1 MSASRARQ
9 RSIYSI
15 SEYGNISPLMSR
27 VTPWDPYSPWIRN
40 TPMGEARISVPL
52 LRTTSS
58 RPLAGPHAPNI
69 RSVDREQVY
78 ICKREVSLYSFSR
91 KRSNLALWI
100 WFPSKR
106 KKKKKKR
113 REERKK
119 KAKRKETKEKGKRS
133 WSISGMYISLLAWMF
148 AADFSGCY
156 LEGEI
161 LCTHTYTHTHIYMCI
176 LYILYITYY
185 ICTIYIY
192 ICMYV
197 CMYVG
202 THG

>member
-1 MSASRARQ
+1 MLASQRDTIRETRLTDAGEGSTCHPRLTRNLSRLAGDAWRVDVGFMSASRTRQ

-100 WFPSKR
+100 WFPSK
-106 KKKKKKR
+106 KKKKKK
-113 REERKK
+113 
-119 KAKRKETKEKGKRS
+119 
-133 WSISGMYISLLAWMF
+133 
-148 AADFSGCY
+148 
-156 LEGEI
+156 
-161 LCTHTYTHTHIYMCI
+161 
-176 LYILYITYY
+176 
-185 ICTIYIY
+185 
-192 ICMYV
+192 
-197 CMYVG
+197 
-202 THG
+202 

>member
-1 MSASRARQ
+1 
-9 RSIYSI
+9 
-15 SEYGNISPLMSR
+15 
-27 VTPWDPYSPWIRN
+27 
-40 TPMGEARISVPL
+40 MGEARISVPL

-100 WFPSKR
+100 WFPSK
-106 KKKKKKR
+106 KKKKKKI
-113 REERKK
+113 RERGEKRERK

-133 WSISGMYISLLAWMF
+133 WSISGMYMSLLAWMF

-161 LCTHTYTHTHIYMCI
+161 LCT
-176 LYILYITYY
+176 
-185 ICTIYIY
+185 YIY
-192 ICMYV
+192 I
-197 CMYVG
+197 YVG